1 MRGAPAG
8 VKQERYTADM
18 DDYDKADDKPRAP
31 IFDRRSLARTGL
43 EVFSIV
49 LGVLLA
55 LAVSEWQEDRNN
67 LERTQAA
74 LQNVRNELAH
84 NLEILEIVHGNNVEI
99 VQQLDEEPGSTDAD
113 AQFMPALQISDSA
126 WQALGA
132 TRLSGFV
139 DFDLMVTLSQTYSLI
154 NIYHRS
160 GYSLV
165 DANLSVIATATATER
180 DMKTIDDAN
189 LFSRNFVGQLQ
200 LIVDVESAVID
211 AHRNALAELD
221 SHQQD

>member
-1 MRGAPAG
+1 
-8 VKQERYTADM
+8 M
-18 DDYDKADDKPRAP
+18 DDYDKAKKRPGP
-31 IFDRRSLARTGL
+31 LFSRRTLARTGL

-74 LQNVRNELAH
+74 LQNVHNELEN
-84 NLEILEIVHGNNVEI
+84 NLEVLQFVHGNNVE
-99 VQQLDEEPGSTDAD
+99 VVEQLSEEFGPADPD
-113 AQFMPALQISDSA
+113 AQFLPALQISGSA
-126 WQALGA
+126 WQTLSTTG
-132 TRLSGFV
+132 LSGFV

-154 NIYHRS
+154 EIYQRT

-180 DMKTIDDAN
+180 EMKKIDEAN
-189 LFSRNFVGQLQ
+189 LFSRNFIGHLQ
-200 LIVDVESAVID
+200 LIVEVESAVID
-211 AHRNALAELD
+211 AHRKALAELGI
-221 SHQQD
+221 QRQD